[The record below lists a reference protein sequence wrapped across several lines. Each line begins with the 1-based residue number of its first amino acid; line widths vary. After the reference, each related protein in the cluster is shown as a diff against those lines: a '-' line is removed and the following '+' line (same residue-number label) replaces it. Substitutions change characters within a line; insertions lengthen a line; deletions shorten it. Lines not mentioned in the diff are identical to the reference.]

1 MKLSRCLIALI
12 SFQLFFL
19 SFISIYYFVKIDE
32 TLRTRQLSVS
42 SAEDRFNIKV
52 KPMEKYKLSDD
63 YPLELKMVDSELR
76 EIYLQMKEG
85 TIQIYN
91 KENITNSKLLILI
104 EVTEYLYLE
113 EQREILKEFKQ
124 ATEKMKD
131 RIG

>member
-1 MKLSRCLIALI
+1 MKIRLLPCLIG
-12 SFQLFFL
+12 
-19 SFISIYYFVKIDE
+19 FISIQLLLLSLIYLYFDE

-52 KPMEKYKLSDD
+52 KPMEKYKLPED
-63 YPLELKMVDSELR
+63 YPLELQMVDSELR

-113 EQREILKEFKQ
+113 EQRKILKEFKQ
-124 ATEKMKD
+124 VTEKMKD